1 MGTYAE
7 EMAPPIGV
15 RGVGLPEPVNV
26 LGGAMTSIVIV
37 DDHTVFAQLLGLV
50 LDREPDLTC
59 VGHAQS
65 VSEGA
70 ALVDAVR
77 PDIVIMDIHLGDGDG
92 IAATA
97 ELTARLPNLRVVILT
112 AFVEQEL
119 LTRAAAANACA
130 LLPKD
135 GDLAGILH
143 ALRTATRGDFAV
155 HPALLRRLVGAVA
168 VSQPRLPELNRRE
181 QQVLQML
188 GAGLDA
194 RVIARELGITL
205 NTCRGYVK
213 SLLAK
218 LGAHS
223 QLEAVAIAMRHGLIS
238 VQSVS

>member
-1 MGTYAE
+1 
-7 EMAPPIGV
+7 
-15 RGVGLPEPVNV
+15 
-26 LGGAMTSIVIV
+26 MTSIVIV
-37 DDHTVFAQLLGLV
+37 DDHKVFAQLLGLV

-59 VGHAQS
+59 AGHAQS

-77 PDIVIMDIHLGDGDG
+77 PDLVIMDIHLGDGDG

-135 GDLAGILH
+135 GDLAGILQV
-143 ALRTATRGDFAV
+143 LRTATRGDFAV
-155 HPALLRRLVGAVA
+155 HPALLRRLMGDAA

-181 QQVLQML
+181 RQVLQML